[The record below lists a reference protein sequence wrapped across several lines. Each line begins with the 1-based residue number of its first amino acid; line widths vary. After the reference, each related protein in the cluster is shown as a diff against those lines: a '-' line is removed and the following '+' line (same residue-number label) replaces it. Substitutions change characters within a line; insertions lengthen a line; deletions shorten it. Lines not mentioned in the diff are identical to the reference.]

1 MSSVVESVG
10 HFERAMILEQAPA
23 RVKQQVLQRD
33 YLEVAAVAWSLDA
46 HGTLNGGLEVP
57 GRVGEVWKSW
67 DWGRA
72 TSWRCQTADVRPWF
86 KHEMVYLV
94 YTSSTQDG
102 PSSRKRRG
110 VSS

>member
-10 HFERAMILEQAPA
+10 HFERA

-33 YLEVAAVAWSLDA
+33 YLEVAAAAWPLDA
-46 HGTLNGGLEVP
+46 HETLNGGIEVP
-57 GRVGEVWKSW
+57 DWHAGEVWKSW

-72 TSWRCQTADVRPWF
+72 RSWRCQTTDVRPLF

-94 YTSSTQDG
+94 YTRSAQAG